1 MLHRD
6 RMKPG
11 KSFQLR
17 QTKKRHW
24 IGSIV
29 EVLRL
34 DDKPELA
41 NHGQQ

>member
-1 MLHRD
+1 MLRRD
-6 RMKPG
+6 HMKPE
-11 KSFQLR
+11 KSFQWY

-24 IGSIV
+24 ISSVV